1 MPFKS
6 EFCKYEGAKTGDQTK
21 LRAADLQDA
30 VRENPDYLGPGRLWQ
45 RNSPAAA
52 RHVFSV
58 TKGSE
63 VKLLSGG
70 ASGIRRRRERP

>member
-30 VRENPDYLGPGRLWQ
+30 VRENPDYLGPGWPQ
-45 RNSPAAA
+45 RQFMKALKS
-52 RHVFSV
+52 
-58 TKGSE
+58 
-63 VKLLSGG
+63 
-70 ASGIRRRRERP
+70 RRFGQDQANALTVVIFR

>member
-30 VRENPDYLGPGRLWQ
+30 VRENPDYLGPGWPRQVLDDVYILVDSTH
-45 RNSPAAA
+45 RVGFRAAA
-52 RHVFSV
+52 
-58 TKGSE
+58 
-63 VKLLSGG
+63 
-70 ASGIRRRRERP
+70 